1 MTAAPVPPEVT
12 PQVTVWFDPSCPW
25 AWMTSRWID
34 EVARQRPL
42 QVTWR
47 LMCLAH
53 LNEGTPVSTAFA
65 EVLHRALGSARVMT
79 AARLEHG
86 RDVVKPLYDAIG
98 SRVHLDGRE
107 DLDSLV
113 GEALDEVGLPASL
126 VKVAA
131 SDAVDLDL
139 REEHD
144 AAIALVG
151 DDVGAPVVAVGDV
164 AFFGP
169 VVSPSPRGEDAL
181 RLFDAV
187 VMAGSVEGFF
197 ELKRT
202 RTRGPILT

>member
-1 MTAAPVPPEVT
+1 
-12 PQVTVWFDPSCPW
+12 
-25 AWMTSRWID
+25 MTSRWID

-47 LMCLAH
+47 LMSLAH
-53 LNEGTPVSTAFA
+53 LNEGTPVPTAFA
-65 EVLHRALGSARVMT
+65 EVLHRALGLARVVT

-107 DLDSLV
+107 DLDSVV
-113 GEALDEVGLPASL
+113 GEALGEVGLPATL
-126 VKVAA
+126 VKVAD
-131 SDAVDLDL
+131 SDAVDREL

-151 DDVGAPVVAVGDV
+151 DDVGTPVVAVGDV

-187 VMAGSVEGFF
+187 VMAGSVDGFF

-202 RTRGPILT
+202 RTRGPILA

>member
-1 MTAAPVPPEVT
+1 
-12 PQVTVWFDPSCPW
+12 
-25 AWMTSRWID
+25 MTSRWID

-47 LMCLAH
+47 LMSLAH
-53 LNEGTPVSTAFA
+53 LHEGTPVPTAFA
-65 EVLHRALGSARVMT
+65 EVLHRALGLARVVT

-107 DLDSLV
+107 DLDSVV
-113 GEALDEVGLPASL
+113 GEALGEVGLPATL
-126 VKVAA
+126 VTVAD
-131 SDAVDLDL
+131 SDAVDRDL

-151 DDVGAPVVAVGDV
+151 DDVGTPVVAVGDV

-187 VMAGSVEGFF
+187 VMAGSVDGFF

-202 RTRGPILT
+202 RTRGPILA